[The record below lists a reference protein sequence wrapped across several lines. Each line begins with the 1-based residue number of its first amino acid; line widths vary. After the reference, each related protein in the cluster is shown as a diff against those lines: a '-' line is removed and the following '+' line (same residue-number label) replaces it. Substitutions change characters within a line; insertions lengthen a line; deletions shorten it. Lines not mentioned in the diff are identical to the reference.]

1 MVSYLR
7 KGGTGP
13 SYGEVAEWFNVAG
26 FKKEKKSVSSVILA
40 SEVQVLPSPLQ
51 ILKQPLDAI
60 GAGQSQAKAGRS
72 LGKGVPGRPTR
83 LTSTGLAENSPG
95 KHQPG
100 NSYRAYGL

>member
-1 MVSYLR
+1 VVSYLR
-7 KGGTGP
+7 KGGTGL
-13 SYGEVAEWFNVAG
+13 SCGEVAESCNAAG
-26 FKKEKKSVSSVILA
+26 SKKKEKSVSPVIVA

-51 ILKQPLDAI
+51 ILNQPLDAV

-72 LGKGVPGRPTR
+72 LGKGAPGRATR

-100 NSYRAYGL
+100 NCYRAYGL